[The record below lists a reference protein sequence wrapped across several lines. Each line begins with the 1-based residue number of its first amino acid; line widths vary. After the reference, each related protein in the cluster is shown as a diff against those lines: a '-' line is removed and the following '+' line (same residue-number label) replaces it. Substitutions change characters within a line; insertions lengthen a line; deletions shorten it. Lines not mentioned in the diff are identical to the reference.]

1 MFQPLTGDS
10 DMVLRWDDSF
20 HRARGLPAVIP
31 TSSAASDRPATDRA
45 ASDSAVSDRTISDR
59 YVDFSG
65 ARRIWAIGA
74 VFGEADLLSDL
85 HDLIGA
91 RFQPGDRIVYL
102 GNVLGGGD
110 VRATLAE
117 LMRFRAAVMAQ
128 PPLYLPQDIV
138 CLRGAQEEMW
148 HKLLQIHFA
157 PKPRELLTWMLQRGV
172 GATLAAYGWDAEQG
186 FAAAEEGMVAL
197 TRWTGRL
204 KSVVQASPGHQA
216 WFNQIRRYAHT
227 GLDGVLFVNT
237 GIEPSRGLHDQRDA
251 FWWNAFG
258 FGAVGDTGFEH
269 FRKLVRGYD
278 PAGTGAAETDRTLC
292 VDSGCGRGGPLS
304 AACLAPDGTLL
315 DWVEAVP
322 NDRVVPMRAAR

>member
-1 MFQPLTGDS
+1 MTAES

-20 HRARGLPAVIP
+20 HRARGQTAVIP
-31 TSSAASDRPATDRA
+31 NAPPVSDRFASDQ
-45 ASDSAVSDRTISDR
+45 AVSDRAVSDR
-59 YVDFSG
+59 YVEFVG

-74 VFGEADLLSDL
+74 VFGEAALLSDL

-91 RFQPGDRIVYL
+91 RFEPGDRIVYL
-102 GNVLGGGD
+102 GNMLGGGD
-110 VRATLAE
+110 VRGTLTE
-117 LMRFRAAVMAQ
+117 FMRFRAAVMAQ

-157 PKPRELLTWMLQRGV
+157 PKPKELLGWMLRRGV
-172 GATLAAYGWDAEQG
+172 RSTLEAYGGDADQG

-204 KSVVQASPGHQA
+204 KSVVQASSGHQA
-216 WFNQIRRYAHT
+216 WFNQLRRYAQT
-227 GLDGVLFVNT
+227 GMHGVLFVNT
-237 GIEPSRGLHDQRDA
+237 GVEPSRGLHDQRDA
-251 FWWNAFG
+251 FWWNASG
-258 FGAVGDTGFEH
+258 FDAVRETGFEG
-269 FRKLVRGYD
+269 FRKVVRGFD
-278 PAGTGAAETDRTLC
+278 PTGGGATESERVLC
-292 VDSGCGRGGPLS
+292 VDSGCGRGGALS